1 MNLLQRLK
9 EYLKQKVKYSAVNPS
24 NFEEL
29 WSFHATRIQ
38 IISLISLLCI
48 VLGILAGLL
57 TVKGPFAS
65 YFSKNDV
72 SIERKK
78 LEEQHNK
85 IKELNQKL
93 ITQEKYFETIKMVL
107 RGESPEDADSLDVP
121 ETASLKSPAVDA
133 EPTSAEKELSQKVK
147 SDLRTRSKKKA
158 NPEIPFFSAPV
169 KGVISQKFDS
179 RNHPAIDI
187 VTSRDKT
194 VLACLSGTVIYSGY
208 TYKDGFVLILEHAN
222 GYLTVYKHNKTVLKK
237 TGNKVHMNDP
247 IAIVGNSGENSK
259 GPHLHF
265 ELWYNQSAV
274 DPEKYI
280 DFN

>member
-1 MNLLQRLK
+1 MNLIERLK
-9 EYLKQKVKYSAVNPS
+9 VYLKQKVKYSAVNPS

-29 WSFHATRIQ
+29 WAFHATRIQ
-38 IISLISLLCI
+38 VISLLTLLCI
-48 VLGILAGLL
+48 LLGVLTGLL
-57 TVKGPFAS
+57 IVKGPFSS

-85 IKELNQKL
+85 IKELNSKL
-93 ITQEKYFETIKMVL
+93 ITQEKYIETIKIVL
-107 RGESPEDADSLDVP
+107 RGGNPEDNDTLSVP
-121 ETASLKSPAVDA
+121 ELTSLNSPSVDS
-133 EPTSAEKELSQKVK
+133 EPTSAEKELSEKVK
-147 SDLRTRSKKKA
+147 SDLRTRSGKKINKA
-158 NPEIPFFSAPV
+158 IPFFSAPV

-179 RNHPAIDI
+179 KNHPAIDV
-187 VTSRDKT
+187 VTSKDKT

-208 TYKDGFVLILEHAN
+208 THKDGFVIILEHTN